1 MTTSLKTSEAVA
13 ASGALRASGVFANP
27 EVVKAS
33 EAGAPTARQLC
44 EFLADYSSWLM
55 ASGATCIRL
64 EKNVGRIA
72 AAYGMAVEM
81 TVMPRH
87 IHLAATREGEELTTF
102 VATVRNQVIDYT
114 VNTRLSR
121 LSWAIADGKTGFREA
136 EEQLKA
142 IVAPRKGNP
151 LMELILVALA
161 NASFCRLFGGD
172 GMAMAIV
179 GVATMAGYY
188 LKQIMLRRKIDC
200 RLVFL
205 ACSFVSAVTAASD
218 TLFGFGTTPDIAIGS
233 SVLYLVPGI
242 PFLNSFSDFLYR
254 RYLSAFVRFSDAL
267 VLTCCLSTGLCA
279 GMLLMHIGM
288 F

>member
-1 MTTSLKTSEAVA
+1 
-13 ASGALRASGVFANP
+13 
-27 EVVKAS
+27 
-33 EAGAPTARQLC
+33 
-44 EFLADYSSWLM
+44 M

-64 EKNVGRIA
+64 EKNVSRIA
-72 AAYGMAVEM
+72 AAYGMTVEM

-121 LSWAIADGKTGFREA
+121 LSWAIADGKTDFREA
-136 EEQLKA
+136 EKQLKA

-151 LMELILVALA
+151 LMELLLVALA

-179 GVATMAGYY
+179 GVATLAGYY

-205 ACSFVSAVTAASD
+205 ACSFVSTVIAASD
-218 TLFGFGTTPDIAIGS
+218 TLFGFGSTPDIAIGS